1 MQGEPS
7 VTMKK
12 VGITAAQCALGFR
25 SAMIMNKIGVKEDD
39 TEYFISDIYNRC
51 KDIGISAENLAI
63 NLQNLLEF
71 SRTTSPI
78 PISGID
84 DYPREK
90 MEQKTGLEREMEGL
104 RQPVEDLD
112 SERSAITNLQ
122 VEALQQQKM
131 IAFDLQ

>member
-1 MQGEPS
+1 
-7 VTMKK
+7 
-12 VGITAAQCALGFR
+12 
-25 SAMIMNKIGVKEDD
+25 
-39 TEYFISDIYNRC
+39 
-51 KDIGISAENLAI
+51 
-63 NLQNLLEF
+63 LLEF

-112 SERSAITNLQ
+112 SERPAITNLQ
-122 VEALQQQKM
+122 VEALQQQKNDCLRPP
-131 IAFDLQ
+131 IVF